1 MTVIRQ
7 SQKQSDISAHK
18 LKREKLLASDYNTL
32 SRYDVKVLVQQFAG
46 GEPSLMGHI
55 LLASLFTGRSIDNLL
70 DPKVKT
76 QTFEDL
82 EFGTL
87 YSTLEFPDWRENL
100 SIGKSDICVSLPPFV
115 FLPGRMIQLIATA
128 SRLDSEQISDEAE
141 RLLSELNDENRTRLT
156 LIRIK
161 NYLRMQSAK
170 YGLSQAEV
178 NFISNTPLRAH
189 GGNSYLCTSAKD
201 LSSKHYTYINALLS
215 IANRP
220 PIDIKPILEHRM
232 ADVPMGS
239 NFSVP
244 ATAFRSAIKELKHS
258 INKERQRLHSGY
270 GDRWRLFNCF
280 TYYTLIVMNMCTGHR
295 PSRNYYDALNKLDL
309 SRRAVFIKDKAN
321 REEPGR
327 ILPLNAL
334 AAEQLKHYLYYL
346 KKFIDSIQYLQPD
359 EAEVLRRAL
368 NGEENLFYLY
378 SKGRL
383 KTFNNSVLRDVD
395 IPKVEAKNNW
405 NRHWIKSALE
415 SRADIKPAAVDSF
428 LGHENLLDET
438 FSRFSTLNTSD
449 LRDVAD
455 ALEEEASNLRVE
467 PLEVLL

>member
-1 MTVIRQ
+1 MTLD
-7 SQKQSDISAHK
+7 KQSKKRADKNAHM

-32 SRYDVKVLVQQFAG
+32 SRYDAKVLVQQFAG
-46 GEPSLMGHI
+46 DEPRLMGQI

-70 DPKVKT
+70 DPRVKT

-87 YSTLEFPDWRENL
+87 YSTLEFPDWREEL
-100 SIGKSDICVSLPPFV
+100 SAVKSVVCTSLPPYV
-115 FLPGRMIQLIATA
+115 FLPGIMIQSIATA
-128 SRLDSEQISDEAE
+128 SRLDSEQISVEAE
-141 RLLSELNDENRTRLT
+141 SLLRELNKENRTRLN
-156 LIRIK
+156 LSRIK

-170 YGLSQAEV
+170 CGLSQAEV

-189 GGNSYLCTSAKD
+189 GGSSYLCTSAKG

-215 IANRP
+215 IAKCP
-220 PIDIKPILEHRM
+220 SIDIRPILEHRM
-232 ADVPMGS
+232 AEVPIGS

-244 ATAFRSAIKELKHS
+244 ANAFKAAIKKLKYL
-258 INKERQRLHSGY
+258 INTGQQRVCSTHGE
-270 GDRWRLFNCF
+270 RWRLFNCF
-280 TYYTLIVMNMCTGHR
+280 TYYTLIVLNMCTGHR
-295 PSRNYYDALNKLDL
+295 PSRNYYDTLNMFDL

-334 AAEQLKHYLYYL
+334 AAEQLKHYLSYL

-378 SKGRL
+378 SKDRL

-415 SRADIKPAAVDSF
+415 SRAGIKPAAMDSF

-438 FSRFSTLNTSD
+438 FSRFSTLNISD
-449 LRDVAD
+449 LREIAD
-455 ALEEEASNLRVE
+455 ALEEEASNLLVE